1 MADKLKVDAIERCIQ
16 WVKDDLIRDRPSY
29 ESQGRKLVSEAQAE
43 LAQLSQAV
51 EAATAPLHGIIKMQ
65 NAERIA
71 INEENQRNYN
81 DLVARQEAIVEAAQ
95 GVVIEAAARLL
106 DKALHAASDALI
118 PEGTCANADQEEG
131 YSDGVCCTLNLLW
144 KSVGDIRALQTEP
157 MAAALAARD
166 AKLIRNAATK
176 LSVEEYECMER
187 RIEAAQV
194 AITQLQVVIE
204 SLKIA
209 DS

>member
-51 EAATAPLHGIIKMQ
+51 EAARREDI
-65 NAERIA
+65 ESVR
-71 INEENQRNYN
+71 RNY
-81 DLVARQEAIVEAAQ
+81 VEA
-95 GVVIEAAARLL
+95 
-106 DKALHAASDALI
+106 
-118 PEGTCANADQEEG
+118 
-131 YSDGVCCTLNLLW
+131 
-144 KSVGDIRALQTEP
+144 
-157 MAAALAARD
+157 
-166 AKLIRNAATK
+166 
-176 LSVEEYECMER
+176 YECMEQ
-187 RIEAAQV
+187 RIEAATV

>member
-43 LAQLSQAV
+43 LTKLSQAV
-51 EAATAPLHGIIKMQ
+51 EAAQREGI
-65 NAERIA
+65 ESVR
-71 INEENQRNYN
+71 RNY
-81 DLVARQEAIVEAAQ
+81 VEA
-95 GVVIEAAARLL
+95 
-106 DKALHAASDALI
+106 
-118 PEGTCANADQEEG
+118 
-131 YSDGVCCTLNLLW
+131 
-144 KSVGDIRALQTEP
+144 
-157 MAAALAARD
+157 
-166 AKLIRNAATK
+166 
-176 LSVEEYECMER
+176 YECMER